1 MQKKRRHMFYI
12 LRWGQEM
19 SRMMVGNF
27 LDIWAKTMNAVDKKS
42 VYICRIKLKIENGMS
57 STQTVEYALIVNQLG
72 NVQDLK
78 FVDDEKLMLVMSQ
91 DGK

>member
-1 MQKKRRHMFYI
+1 
-12 LRWGQEM
+12 
-19 SRMMVGNF
+19 
-27 LDIWAKTMNAVDKKS
+27 MNAVDKKS

-57 STQTVEYALIVNQLG
+57 FTQTVEYALIMNRLG